1 MDHYFITSHLL
12 LTISFKGV
20 LYKAFCF
27 ICLLLHNK
35 TRWLSTSTC
44 IISHSGL
51 RIWEWLSCL
60 VLEQDL
66 SRSCSQDVS
75 KDCSYLRLDYSGFPR
90 WLIHQTLTTWLP
102 EGSLSV
108 LIIWKRAVPRASHP
122 RQQGRS
128 GSVFYNG
135 ASKGTLS
142 LLRVL
147 LVTKTTMWET
157 TMQGDEDQDVRLC
170 LTVSDWA
177 ATDPRES
184 RGQAAESCCLSVTFT
199 KQTCPLY
206 SGWLRKT
213 SLCRPELSMG
223 SSAWC

>member
-12 LTISFKGV
+12 LTISFKGS

-66 SRSCSQDVS
+66 SWPCSQEVS

-90 WLIHQTLTTWLP
+90 WLFHQTLTTWLP

-108 LIIWKRAVPRASHP
+108 LIIWQLAVPRASHP
-122 RQQGRS
+122 GQQGRS

-142 LLRVL
+142 LCVFSWSQRPTLPQCG
-147 LVTKTTMWET
+147 K
-157 TMQGDEDQDVRLC
+157 RLC
-170 LTVSDWA
+170 KGMRTRMWGFVW
-177 ATDPRES
+177 E
-184 RGQAAESCCLSVTFT
+184 
-199 KQTCPLY
+199 
-206 SGWLRKT
+206 
-213 SLCRPELSMG
+213 
-223 SSAWC
+223 